1 MESDKQEARITMI
14 QEWFVMGARYAFV
27 GFFTT
32 FIFLVLW
39 VFVLGIISLIAAIV
53 GGNNGNEEP

>member
-1 MESDKQEARITMI
+1 MI

-39 VFVLGIISLIAAIV
+39 VFVLGVLSMIV
-53 GGNNGNEEP
+53 GLTNGGDDDEP

>member
-1 MESDKQEARITMI
+1 MI
-14 QEWFVMGARYAFV
+14 QEWFVMGAQYAFV

-39 VFVLGIISLIAAIV
+39 VFVLGIISLITAI
-53 GGNNGNEEP
+53 GGSNGNDEP